1 MGILDRLKKK
11 PEATQEQDSQSVN
24 AVEKPKAKA
33 NAKVLDKPVEKSTE
47 KPALST
53 KQIQRTQATQI
64 IISPVVT
71 EKSTMTGTYYF
82 KISAT
87 ANRNEVHKAFTTLY
101 GKSPRKVNITNVK
114 GKKKRFGA
122 IRGKRANWKKAIV
135 YLKQG
140 ETIDVFTE

>member
-11 PEATQEQDSQSVN
+11 PVATQEQDS
-24 AVEKPKAKA
+24 
-33 NAKVLDKPVEKSTE
+33 KPVKVAEKTTE
-47 KPALST
+47 KPIVKPAEKSPEKSALST
-53 KQIQRTQATQI
+53 KQIQRSQATQI
-64 IISPVVT
+64 IISPIVT

-82 KISAT
+82 KISTT